1 MTKEISINEKLY
13 NDIIVYCD
21 YNNIN
26 TEKYIEQALKTKLM
40 LDKYGTSPF
49 DKQTN
54 DDTLIQHTQQPLPQE
69 KLTPTIQPQ
78 EKSKRIRK
86 PKEETKETIPQNNET
101 KKIISKRILK

>member
-54 DDTLIQHTQQPLPQE
+54 DDTPIPKQPLPQE
-69 KLTPTIQPQ
+69 KLTPTTIPQQ
-78 EKSKRIRK
+78 EKTKRTRK
-86 PKEETKETIPQNNET
+86 PKEETIPPQNNET
-101 KKIISKRILK
+101 KKIISKRTLK